1 MEQYLSIGKNEKAK
15 ALAEQFVEETIRM
28 VRFFATPYGNA
39 SLSNRELDTNVT
51 LLYYV
56 VNIFDRY
63 GEKEYANSIKRRMT
77 EM

>member
-1 MEQYLSIGKNEKAK
+1 
-15 ALAEQFVEETIRM
+15 M